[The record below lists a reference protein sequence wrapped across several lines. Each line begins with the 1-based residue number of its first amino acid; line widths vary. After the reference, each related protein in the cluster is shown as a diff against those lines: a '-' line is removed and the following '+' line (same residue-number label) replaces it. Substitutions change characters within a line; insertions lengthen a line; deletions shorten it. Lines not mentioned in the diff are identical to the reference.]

1 PEEGTEDTAAAEDEK
16 DPNLR
21 EIPIPADYDA
31 YYQGRLDLAK
41 LYPGLK
47 PGAYALEATFHPMSE
62 ITVKKKLK
70 TFGIEQEKLVQS
82 EPVTSLEKI
91 VLSETVLAMK
101 KYENKLFIWA
111 VDLATGEPRVNLPL
125 QVWNGEILSATGF
138 TDKDGIFQFLSNALY
153 DAYSL
158 TVMPHDAKSFGFV
171 RTEDEEGL
179 NPDAFGFSASSSRFT
194 KSYFP
199 FL

>member
-1 PEEGTEDTAAAEDEK
+1 AASTCVENYDQARNAAPSEGEVKEGEGAEAEKEEK
-16 DPNLR
+16 DPAVR
-21 EIPIPADYDA
+21 EIPIPADYDT

-41 LYPGLK
+41 LYPDLK
-47 PGAYALEATFHPMSE
+47 PGSYALEATFHPMSE

-111 VDLATGEPRVNLPL
+111 VDLATGEPRLNLTL
-125 QVWNGEILSATGF
+125 QVLNGETLSAITISH
-138 TDKDGIFQFLSNALY
+138 KHRS
-153 DAYSL
+153 
-158 TVMPHDAKSFGFV
+158 
-171 RTEDEEGL
+171 
-179 NPDAFGFSASSSRFT
+179 
-194 KSYFP
+194 
-199 FL
+199 